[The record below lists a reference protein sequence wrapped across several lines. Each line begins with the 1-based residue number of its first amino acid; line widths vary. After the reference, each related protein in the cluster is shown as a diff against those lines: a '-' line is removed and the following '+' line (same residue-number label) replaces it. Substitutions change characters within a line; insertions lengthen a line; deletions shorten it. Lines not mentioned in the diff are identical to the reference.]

1 MSTPCK
7 ECCSAGS
14 LDDVLGHLKSTGGLE
29 GNDQISREALSY
41 ICSQFGSAL
50 MYVHEFNLVHRD
62 VKSENVLLGQAC
74 AAMFVTIKVYCNSC
88 ISK

>member
-1 MSTPCK
+1 MSTPGK

-14 LDDVLGHLKSTGGLE
+14 LEDVLKHLKGTGGLE
-29 GNDQISREALSY
+29 NKGKLSKEALSY
-41 ICSQFGSAL
+41 ICSQLGSAL

-62 VKSENVLLGQAC
+62 VKSENVLLGQGC
-74 AAMFVTIKVYCNSC
+74 AATRCNSC